1 MRPNIYRTTST
12 RIIMPTIQCPHC
24 DDEIAL
30 DEGSS
35 GLFDCPHCD
44 KEFEWKTN
52 SIAPPTTMTVVFVIL
67 ALISGLATMSLILPS
82 SDSASD
88 VASDSY
94 DPCYMS
100 ENPDCQSPEENG
112 GTGGGIT
119 WDSLIEDMTIGLIE
133 GIFEGVVSAIG
144 FSVWVFASLC
154 CGSMTIIFS
163 LLALR
168 GYSKDR
174 VLFNSE

>member
-1 MRPNIYRTTST
+1 
-12 RIIMPTIQCPHC
+12 MPIIQCPHC

-30 DEGSS
+30 DEGQS

-44 KEFEWKTN
+44 KEFEWNTN

-119 WDSLIEDMTIGLIE
+119 WDSLIEDMITGLIDMITGLIE
-133 GIFEGVVSAIG
+133 GIFGIFEGVVSAIG

-163 LLALR
+163 LFALR